1 MTLTDREFDE
11 IDVLLVPAAAALR
24 DLADYCAGLGP
35 TPGQVLLVVRER
47 FPVARLILAETSP
60 HLH

>member
-1 MTLTDREFDE
+1 MRLTDRDLDE
-11 IDVLLVPAAAALR
+11 IDVLLVSAADALR
-24 DLADYCAGLGP
+24 DLADYCAGLGL
-35 TPGQVLLVVRER
+35 TPGQVILVVRER

>member
-1 MTLTDREFDE
+1 MRLTDRDLDE

-24 DLADYCAGLGP
+24 DLADYCAGLGL

-47 FPVARLILAETSP
+47 LPVARLILAETSQSI
-60 HLH
+60 H